1 MVAEDNGAVA
11 MATEEEEDDLIPDVP
26 KRTGRPVRPMSN
38 PYERGSEGHAPKC
51 RECPKWACR
60 ISVCSLKG
68 GHQAWNSPA
77 CRYGIVLIRA
87 KRMADRRA
95 AAKPENKED

>member
-1 MVAEDNGAVA
+1 
-11 MATEEEEDDLIPDVP
+11 MATEEEEDDLIPDIP
-26 KRTGRPVRPMSN
+26 KRTGRPVRSMSN

-51 RECPKWACR
+51 RECPKWWLR
-60 ISVCSLKG
+60 TSVCSLRG
-68 GHQAWNSPA
+68 GHQPWNSPA

-95 AAKPENKED
+95 AVKPTDKED